1 MEGALREDA
10 LFPTIPLHSIPAFKR
25 SVEILVASFAMS
37 AGFEAVIMRLA
48 AWGPL
53 FHHPPSPMN
62 VPVQM
67 LRAALRGDALDY
79 RTPPSR
85 AFAED
90 GADIAY
96 VKDCGRAIAL
106 LVLAD
111 KLRHSI
117 YNIGAG
123 TVMKNGALADA
134 IRRLLPS
141 ARLDLPEGF
150 DPEGPRRVFELDT
163 TRLHE
168 DTGFEPRYN
177 LDAAVADYA
186 GWLRAGNP
194 Y

>member
-1 MEGALREDA
+1 
-10 LFPTIPLHSIPAFKR
+10 
-25 SVEILVASFAMS
+25 MS

-141 ARLDLPEGF
+141 AGSIYRKASTRRGRGGFSSSIRHGYTRTRDSSRGTISTRQLPTMPDGYV
-150 DPEGPRRVFELDT
+150 RAIR
-163 TRLHE
+163 TRIE
-168 DTGFEPRYN
+168 T
-177 LDAAVADYA
+177 
-186 GWLRAGNP
+186 
-194 Y
+194 